1 MSIVLIKGHTLEDVK
16 NSVIGEIKPYV
27 QDFLQKNV
35 IVVPDRY
42 SLIVEKSVFDVLNIS
57 STFNIFVMGIN
68 QLAKKMIDSA
78 GLDCVYIDQTQ
89 SDFVLYRAIQNQK
102 DNFIC
107 FSKTLNT
114 GLVEKIKNSLA
125 LLRSS
130 NVEAKDL
137 DSLNTDDVNLQNKIH
152 DLRLVLEEYE
162 KLIDF
167 RLDATNVLKTFS
179 NLIENTHMYD
189 DYNFYFCGFE
199 SFTSQGYD
207 IVKKICKVAKNVTI
221 GVITPTKF
229 SNKNIYDD
237 EMQKVLT
244 AFLDENKIEYTLKS
258 VEPKFD
264 GDNDAIYK
272 NLFGHSIKKQN
283 LKTTVISFPKKED
296 EIENIAMQI
305 AYNAKNGLKYNE
317 MCVATSSTYFPL
329 IENIFSEYK
338 ISYYIDDKM
347 SLSNSP
353 IYNFIKC
360 IFELLTDK
368 FEKENIVNL
377 IESYFFD
384 IDRQKKY
391 EIINYVRENNIKY
404 KKITKIYDFDEK
416 IKYIFEKLNN
426 LKIKEKFEYYIQFLN
441 EIFEYFNLED
451 KLAQISQSYKDSGDL
466 QLEKV
471 YVQIYD
477 KINTLNKKICD
488 ILGEQEI
495 SLKDFFDF
503 YDNALKNINISKVP
517 LSVDS
522 VFVGD
527 ICKSFFEPKNIMYVI
542 GATSDMPT
550 KIKDESLILDGD
562 IEKLNS
568 MVNIS
573 PTVKVINKRNKFR
586 LFDSLLMAKE
596 HVITYPLFDEDGKKI
611 VNSTFV
617 DDLVALGANTTTNEE
632 YKLSED
638 IESLKLHAPNKVV
651 ARKYIENSK
660 AGADIKQALKTLG
673 EDVEYTP
680 KQFFVSSAKT
690 MLKNN
695 KIKITQLES
704 YYTCPFKHFISYG
717 LKLVENKD
725 GEMRQNDFGN
735 FLHDFCNNLIR
746 SAKKNIGE
754 YDESELE
761 ALILNCF
768 DNLIKSEKYF
778 LLNDEENE
786 LSKQILKSEAI
797 RFGKFL
803 SYEQKKSD
811 FKIYKTEYKF
821 DSDLSVTIDD
831 KDFSLV
837 GIVDRVDKFE
847 DYYSVIDYKT
857 GSLASNN
864 AQIANLYYGTKI
876 QVYVYLKALTKKFN
890 GKAFG
895 AFYLPITN
903 AFLDD
908 DSDAYKLNGYFL
920 DDVNLCEHA
929 DLDLKDNYKSKL
941 FEASF
946 STSKENMK
954 KGIKKLLSKKKVKE
968 EDFEA
973 MLDYSLEIVK
983 QGVKEIINGSISPS
997 PIKDGCNFCAYKD
1010 ICGHDQ
1016 SVYRKKTL
1024 KVTPSTFTEATN
1036 E

>member
-199 SFTSQGYD
+199 SFTAQGYD

-237 EMQKVLT
+237 EMQKVLIS
-244 AFLDENKIEYTLKS
+244 FLDENKIEYTLKG

-272 NLFGHSIKKQN
+272 NLFGHSIKKQS
-283 LKTTVISFPKKED
+283 LKTTVISFPKKQD

-347 SLSNSP
+347 SLGNSP

-360 IFELLTDK
+360 IFELLTDR
-368 FEKENIVNL
+368 FEKENIINL

-384 IDRQKKY
+384 IDKQKKY

-404 KKITKIYDFDEK
+404 KRITKIYDFDEK
-416 IKYIFEKLNN
+416 IHRTHK
-426 LKIKEKFEYYIQFLN
+426 
-441 EIFEYFNLED
+441 
-451 KLAQISQSYKDSGDL
+451 
-466 QLEKV
+466 
-471 YVQIYD
+471 
-477 KINTLNKKICD
+477 
-488 ILGEQEI
+488 
-495 SLKDFFDF
+495 
-503 YDNALKNINISKVP
+503 
-517 LSVDS
+517 
-522 VFVGD
+522 
-527 ICKSFFEPKNIMYVI
+527 
-542 GATSDMPT
+542 
-550 KIKDESLILDGD
+550 
-562 IEKLNS
+562 
-568 MVNIS
+568 
-573 PTVKVINKRNKFR
+573 
-586 LFDSLLMAKE
+586 
-596 HVITYPLFDEDGKKI
+596 
-611 VNSTFV
+611 
-617 DDLVALGANTTTNEE
+617 
-632 YKLSED
+632 
-638 IESLKLHAPNKVV
+638 
-651 ARKYIENSK
+651 
-660 AGADIKQALKTLG
+660 
-673 EDVEYTP
+673 
-680 KQFFVSSAKT
+680 
-690 MLKNN
+690 
-695 KIKITQLES
+695 
-704 YYTCPFKHFISYG
+704 
-717 LKLVENKD
+717 
-725 GEMRQNDFGN
+725 
-735 FLHDFCNNLIR
+735 
-746 SAKKNIGE
+746 
-754 YDESELE
+754 
-761 ALILNCF
+761 
-768 DNLIKSEKYF
+768 
-778 LLNDEENE
+778 
-786 LSKQILKSEAI
+786 
-797 RFGKFL
+797 
-803 SYEQKKSD
+803 
-811 FKIYKTEYKF
+811 
-821 DSDLSVTIDD
+821 
-831 KDFSLV
+831 
-837 GIVDRVDKFE
+837 
-847 DYYSVIDYKT
+847 
-857 GSLASNN
+857 
-864 AQIANLYYGTKI
+864 
-876 QVYVYLKALTKKFN
+876 
-890 GKAFG
+890 
-895 AFYLPITN
+895 
-903 AFLDD
+903 
-908 DSDAYKLNGYFL
+908 
-920 DDVNLCEHA
+920 
-929 DLDLKDNYKSKL
+929 KL
-941 FEASF
+941 F
-946 STSKENMK
+946 
-954 KGIKKLLSKKKVKE
+954 L
-968 EDFEA
+968 
-973 MLDYSLEIVK
+973 
-983 QGVKEIINGSISPS
+983 P
-997 PIKDGCNFCAYKD
+997 
-1010 ICGHDQ
+1010 
-1016 SVYRKKTL
+1016 
-1024 KVTPSTFTEATN
+1024 
-1036 E
+1036 

>member
-1 MSIVLIKGHTLEDVK
+1 MSIVLIKGHTLEDIK

-68 QLAKKMIDSA
+68 QLAKKMIESA
-78 GLDCVYIDQTQ
+78 GLNCVYIDQTQ

-125 LLRSS
+125 LIRSS

-137 DSLNTDDVNLQNKIH
+137 DNLSTNDVNLQNKIH

-179 NLIENTHMYD
+179 NLIENTHIYD

-199 SFTSQGYD
+199 SFTAQGYD
-207 IVKKICKVAKNVTI
+207 IVKKICKTAKNVTI
-221 GVITPTKF
+221 GIISPTIF

-244 AFLDENKIEYTLKS
+244 TFFDENKIEYTVKS
-258 VEPKFD
+258 IEPNFD

-283 LKTTVISFPKKED
+283 LQTTVITFPKKQD
-296 EIENIAMQI
+296 EIENVAMQI
-305 AYNAKNGLKYNE
+305 AYHAKNGLCYQD
-317 MCVATSSTYFPL
+317 MCVATNSAYFPL

-347 SLSNSP
+347 SLSSSP
-353 IYNFIKC
+353 LYNFIKC
-360 IFELLTDK
+360 IFELLIDR
-368 FEKENIVNL
+368 FEKENIVNF

-404 KKITKIYDFDEK
+404 NKITKIYDFDEK
-416 IKYIFEKLNN
+416 IRYIFEKLNN
-426 LKIKEKFEYYIQFLN
+426 LKIKEKFKYYIQFLN
-441 EIFEYFNLED
+441 EIFLYFNIEQKLE
-451 KLAQISQSYKDSGDL
+451 QISQNFKKNGDL

-495 SLKDFFDF
+495 SLKDFVDF
-503 YDNALKNINISKVP
+503 YDNALKNVNISKVP

-527 ICKSFFEPKNIMYVI
+527 ICKSFFEPKKIMYVI

-550 KIKDESLILDGD
+550 KIKDESLILDSD
-562 IEKLNS
+562 IEQLNNMVKL
-568 MVNIS
+568 S

-596 HVITYPLFDEDGKKI
+596 HVVTYPLFDEDGKKI

-617 DDLVALGANTTTNEE
+617 DDLVLLGANITTNQE
-632 YKLSED
+632 YELSQD
-638 IESLKLHAPNKVV
+638 IENLKLHAPNKVV
-651 ARKYIENSK
+651 ARKFIDNSK
-660 AGADIKQALKTLG
+660 AGADIKQALIALG
-673 EDVEYTP
+673 EDVDYTP
-680 KQFFVSSAKT
+680 KDFFVSDAKT
-690 MLKNN
+690 LLKDN

-704 YYTCPFKHFISYG
+704 YYTCPFRHFISYG

-725 GEMRQNDFGN
+725 GEMKQNDFGN
-735 FLHDFCNNLIR
+735 FLHDFCNILVK

-754 YDESELE
+754 YDEKELE
-761 ALILNCF
+761 EHIQNCF
-768 DNLIKSEKYF
+768 NNLIKSEKYF
-778 LLNDEENE
+778 LLNDEENV
-786 LSKQILKSEAI
+786 LSKQILESEVH

-803 SYEQKKSD
+803 NYEQKKSD

-821 DSDLSVTIDD
+821 DNDLSVTIDD

-837 GIVDRVDKFE
+837 GIVDRVDKFG

-864 AQIANLYYGTKI
+864 AQISNLYYGTKI

-895 AFYLPITN
+895 AFYLPISN
-903 AFLDD
+903 AFSDD
-908 DSDAYKLNGYFL
+908 GSDVYKLNGFFL
-920 DDVNLCEHA
+920 DDVELCEHA
-929 DLDLKDNYKSKL
+929 DLDLKDTYKSKL

-946 STSKENMK
+946 SPSKKYVE
-954 KGIKKLLSKKKVKE
+954 KGIKKLISKKLVQK

-973 MLDYSLEIVK
+973 MLNYSVEIVK
-983 QGVKEIINGSISPS
+983 QGVKEILNGSISPS
-997 PIKDGCNFCAYKD
+997 PIKEGCDFCAYKD
-1010 ICGHDQ
+1010 ICSHDKN
-1016 SVYRKKTL
+1016 SYRKKSI
-1024 KVTPSTFTEATN
+1024 KVSPTTFSEATN